1 MPPFSESGS
10 AFLTGLASACNVI
23 NIRLAKIQRD
33 PVPGITDIYLDPGL
47 VGSSLFIHT
56 GLIQTGI
63 NKSRFRKRRL
73 PASNTSVSCFPVRES
88 AFVRGYFTDNLTDRT
103 APQVTG
109 KLIESSVKTGILR
122 VRIIGRSM
130 TQAFH
135 VLLTK
140 EISLDAGN
148 SVPFFHTHTDQIIHG
163 TAVYSYSVFE
173 NNVIMFDLH
182 TVGRKYLHTTMPP
195 FRKLL
200 DLLVVD
206 IRFYLIE

>member
-1 MPPFSESGS
+1 
-10 AFLTGLASACNVI
+10 
-23 NIRLAKIQRD
+23 
-33 PVPGITDIYLDPGL
+33 
-47 VGSSLFIHT
+47 
-56 GLIQTGI
+56 
-63 NKSRFRKRRL
+63 
-73 PASNTSVSCFPVRES
+73 
-88 AFVRGYFTDNLTDRT
+88 
-103 APQVTG
+103 
-109 KLIESSVKTGILR
+109 
-122 VRIIGRSM
+122 M
-130 TQAFH
+130 TQTFH
-135 VLLTK
+135 VLLAQ